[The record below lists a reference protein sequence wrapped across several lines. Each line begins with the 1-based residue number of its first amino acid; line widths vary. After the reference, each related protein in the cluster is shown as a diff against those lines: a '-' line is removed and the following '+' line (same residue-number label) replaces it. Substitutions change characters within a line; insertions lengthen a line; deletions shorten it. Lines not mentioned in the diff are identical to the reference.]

1 MRPQAEK
8 TNLIY
13 GTRAV
18 MEAVEAGKEIESI
31 FIQQGISNPLMNELR
46 TLLKKNQITY
56 KPVPPEK
63 INRMVRG
70 NHQGVVAFISMITYH
85 NIEDILPALFEKS
98 KVPLL
103 LICDHITDVRN
114 FGALARSA
122 LCAGVHAI
130 IIPEKGSAQINA
142 DAVKTSA
149 GALHKIP
156 VCRQHLLNA
165 VKFLKQSGVRIFAST
180 EKASEHIYEADFKEP
195 VAIIMGSEENGITR
209 DLLKAADY
217 LVKIPMQQELDS
229 LNVSVA
235 ASVVLFEVV
244 RQRLTL

>member
-1 MRPQAEK
+1 MRHQEEK
-8 TNLIY
+8 VNLIY

-46 TLLKKNQITY
+46 MLLKKNQITY

-85 NIEDILPALFEKS
+85 TIEDILPGLFENGKT
-98 KVPLL
+98 PLL

-114 FGALARSA
+114 FGAITRSA
-122 LCAGVHAI
+122 LCAGVDAI

-156 VCRQHLLNA
+156 ICRQHLVNA

-180 EKASEHIYEADFKEP
+180 EKAAEHIYEADFKEP
-195 VAIIMGSEENGITR
+195 LAIILGSEENGITR
-209 DLLKAADY
+209 ELLKAADY
-217 LVKIPMQQELDS
+217 LVKVPMKEELDS
-229 LNVSVA
+229 LNVSAA

-244 RQRLTL
+244 RQRMLA